1 MSQQTFKMST
11 STVKIFSGT
20 GSHDLAKKIASSFG
34 KSLGKGKLGK
44 FSDGELSY
52 RYTETVRGSDV
63 YIVQSTVDS
72 SDNIIELFLMIDA
85 AKRASAKYVNVV
97 IPYYGYARQDRKDK
111 PRIAVSA
118 KLMANLLTA
127 SGASRIVSCDL
138 HAGQIQ
144 GFFDIPLDHLN
155 GSSVFVPYV
164 KSLELDN
171 VIFASPDAGGTE
183 RVRDYAKYFDCDFVI
198 CDKTREKANEVKSVQ
213 VIGEVKDRDV
223 IIIDDLID
231 TGGTIAMSSK
241 VLMEKGAKSVR
252 AIITHPVLSGN
263 AEENLNN
270 SALIELVVTDSI
282 PLKFRNKRIKVLSI
296 ARLIAKAIRKIHDNE
311 STSSLFV
318 NR

>member
-1 MSQQTFKMST
+1 M
-11 STVKIFSGT
+11 STVKIFSGS
-20 GSHDLAKKIASSFG
+20 GSEEVAKKIANEFG
-34 KSLGKGKLGK
+34 KPLGKGKLGK
-44 FSDGELSY
+44 FSDGELSF

-63 YIVQSTVDS
+63 YIVQSTVNG
-72 SDNIIELFLMIDA
+72 SDNLIELFLMIDA
-85 AKRASAKYVNVV
+85 AKRASAKHVNVV

-127 SGASRIVSCDL
+127 SGASRVVSCDL

-164 KSLELDN
+164 KKLNLEN

-183 RVRDYAKYFDCDFVI
+183 RVRDYAKYFDCEFVI
-198 CDKTREKANEVKSVQ
+198 CDKTREKANEVKSVE
-213 VIGEVKDRDV
+213 VIGEVKDKDV
-223 IIIDDLID
+223 IIVDDLID
-231 TGGTIAMSSK
+231 TGGTIAMASN
-241 VLMEKGAKSVR
+241 VIMDKGAKSVR

-263 AEENLNN
+263 AEENLEN
-270 SALIELVVTDSI
+270 SSLIELVVTDSI
-282 PLKFRNKRIKVLSI
+282 PLNIRNKKIKVLSI
-296 ARLIAKAIRKIHDNE
+296 AGLFAKEIRKIHENE
-311 STSSLFV
+311 STSSLFI

>member
-1 MSQQTFKMST
+1 M
-11 STVKIFSGT
+11 STVKIFSGS
-20 GSHDLAKKIASSFG
+20 GSEEVAKKIANELG
-34 KSLGKGKLGK
+34 KPLGKGKLGK
-44 FSDGELSY
+44 FSDGELSF

-63 YIVQSTVDS
+63 YIVQSTVNG
-72 SDNIIELFLMIDA
+72 SDNLIELFLMIDA
-85 AKRASAKYVNVV
+85 AKRASAKHVNVV

-127 SGASRIVSCDL
+127 SGASRVVSCDL

-164 KSLELDN
+164 KKLNLEN

-183 RVRDYAKYFDCDFVI
+183 RVRDYAKYFDCEFVI
-198 CDKTREKANEVKSVQ
+198 CDKTREKANEVKSVE
-213 VIGEVKDRDV
+213 VIGEVKDKDV
-223 IIIDDLID
+223 IIVDDLID
-231 TGGTIAMSSK
+231 TGGTIAMASN
-241 VLMEKGAKSVR
+241 VIMDKGAKSVR

-263 AEENLNN
+263 AEENLEN
-270 SALIELVVTDSI
+270 SSLIELVVTDSI
-282 PLKFRNKRIKVLSI
+282 PLNIRNKKIKVLSI
-296 ARLIAKAIRKIHDNE
+296 AGLFAKAIRKIHENE
-311 STSSLFV
+311 STSSLFI

>member
-1 MSQQTFKMST
+1 M
-11 STVKIFSGT
+11 STVKIFSGS
-20 GSHDLAKKIASSFG
+20 GSEEVAKKIANEFG
-34 KSLGKGKLGK
+34 KPLGKGKLGK
-44 FSDGELSY
+44 FSDGELSF

-63 YIVQSTVDS
+63 YIVQSTVNG
-72 SDNIIELFLMIDA
+72 SDNLIELFLMIDA
-85 AKRASAKYVNVV
+85 AKRASAKHVNVV

-127 SGASRIVSCDL
+127 SGASRVVSCDL

-164 KSLELDN
+164 KKLNLEN

-183 RVRDYAKYFDCDFVI
+183 RVRDYAKYFDCEFVI
-198 CDKTREKANEVKSVQ
+198 CDKTREKANEVKSVE
-213 VIGEVKDRDV
+213 VIGEVKDKDV
-223 IIIDDLID
+223 IIVDDLID
-231 TGGTIAMSSK
+231 TGGTIAMASN
-241 VLMEKGAKSVR
+241 VIMDKGAKSVR

-263 AEENLNN
+263 AEENLEN
-270 SALIELVVTDSI
+270 SSLIELVVTDSI
-282 PLKFRNKRIKVLSI
+282 PLNIRNKKIKVLSI
-296 ARLIAKAIRKIHDNE
+296 AGLFANAIRKIHENE
-311 STSSLFV
+311 STSSLFI

>member
-1 MSQQTFKMST
+1 M
-11 STVKIFSGT
+11 STVKIFSGS
-20 GSHDLAKKIASSFG
+20 GSEEVAKKIANEFG
-34 KSLGKGKLGK
+34 KPLGKGKLGK
-44 FSDGELSY
+44 FSDGELSF

-63 YIVQSTVDS
+63 YIVQSTVNG
-72 SDNIIELFLMIDA
+72 SDNLIELFLMIDA
-85 AKRASAKYVNVV
+85 AKRASAKHVNVV

-127 SGASRIVSCDL
+127 SGASRVVSCDL

-164 KSLELDN
+164 KKLNLEN

-183 RVRDYAKYFDCDFVI
+183 RVRDYAKYFDCEFVI
-198 CDKTREKANEVKSVQ
+198 CDKTREKANEVKSVE
-213 VIGEVKDRDV
+213 VIGEVKDKDV
-223 IIIDDLID
+223 IIVDDLID
-231 TGGTIAMSSK
+231 TGGTIAMASN
-241 VLMEKGAKSVR
+241 VIMDKGAKSVR

-263 AEENLNN
+263 AEKNLEN
-270 SALIELVVTDSI
+270 SSLIELVVTDSI
-282 PLKFRNKRIKVLSI
+282 PLNIRNKKIKVLSI
-296 ARLIAKAIRKIHDNE
+296 AGLFAKAIRKIHENE
-311 STSSLFV
+311 STSSLFI

>member
-1 MSQQTFKMST
+1 M
-11 STVKIFSGT
+11 STVKIFSGS
-20 GSHDLAKKIASSFG
+20 GSEEVAKKIANEFG
-34 KSLGKGKLGK
+34 KPLGKGKLGK
-44 FSDGELSY
+44 FSDGELSF

-63 YIVQSTVDS
+63 YIVQSTVNG
-72 SDNIIELFLMIDA
+72 SDNLIELFLMIDA
-85 AKRASAKYVNVV
+85 AKRASAKHVNVV

-127 SGASRIVSCDL
+127 SGASRVVSCDL

-164 KSLELDN
+164 KKLNLEN

-183 RVRDYAKYFDCDFVI
+183 RVRDYAKYFDCEFVI
-198 CDKTREKANEVKSVQ
+198 CDKTREKANEVKSVE
-213 VIGEVKDRDV
+213 VIGEVKDKDV
-223 IIIDDLID
+223 IIVDDLID
-231 TGGTIAMSSK
+231 TGGTIAMASN
-241 VLMEKGAKSVR
+241 VIMDKGAKSVR

-263 AEENLNN
+263 AEENLEN
-270 SALIELVVTDSI
+270 SSLKELVVTDSI
-282 PLKFRNKRIKVLSI
+282 PLNIRNKKIKVLSI
-296 ARLIAKAIRKIHDNE
+296 AGLFAKAIRKIHENE
-311 STSSLFV
+311 STSSLFI

>member
-1 MSQQTFKMST
+1 M
-11 STVKIFSGT
+11 STVKIFSGS
-20 GSHDLAKKIASSFG
+20 GSEQVAKKIANEFG
-34 KSLGKGKLGK
+34 KPLGKGKLGK
-44 FSDGELSY
+44 FSDGELSF

-63 YIVQSTVDS
+63 YIVQSTVNG
-72 SDNIIELFLMIDA
+72 SDNLIELFLMIDA
-85 AKRASAKYVNVV
+85 AKRASAKHVNVV

-127 SGASRIVSCDL
+127 SGASRVVSCDL

-164 KSLELDN
+164 KKLNLEN

-183 RVRDYAKYFDCDFVI
+183 RVRDYAKYFDCEFVI
-198 CDKTREKANEVKSVQ
+198 CDKTREKANEVKSVE
-213 VIGEVKDRDV
+213 VIGEVKDKDV
-223 IIIDDLID
+223 IIVDDLID
-231 TGGTIAMSSK
+231 TGGTIAMASN
-241 VLMEKGAKSVR
+241 VIMDKGAKSVR

-263 AEENLNN
+263 AEENLEK
-270 SALIELVVTDSI
+270 SSLIELVVTDSI
-282 PLKFRNKRIKVLSI
+282 PLNIRNKKIKVLSI
-296 ARLIAKAIRKIHDNE
+296 AGLFAKAIRKIHENE
-311 STSSLFV
+311 STSSLFI

>member
-1 MSQQTFKMST
+1 M
-11 STVKIFSGT
+11 STVKIFSGS
-20 GSHDLAKKIASSFG
+20 GSEEVAKKIANEFG
-34 KSLGKGKLGK
+34 KPLGKGKLGK
-44 FSDGELSY
+44 FSDGELSF

-63 YIVQSTVDS
+63 YIVQSTVNG
-72 SDNIIELFLMIDA
+72 SDNLIELFLMIDA
-85 AKRASAKYVNVV
+85 AKRASAKHVNVV

-127 SGASRIVSCDL
+127 SGASRVVSCDL

-164 KSLELDN
+164 KKLNLEN

-183 RVRDYAKYFDCDFVI
+183 RVRDYAKYFDCEFVI
-198 CDKTREKANEVKSVQ
+198 CDKTREKANEVKSVE
-213 VIGEVKDRDV
+213 VIGEVKNKDV
-223 IIIDDLID
+223 IIVDDLID
-231 TGGTIAMSSK
+231 TGGTIAMASN
-241 VLMEKGAKSVR
+241 VIMDKGAKSVR

-263 AEENLNN
+263 AEENLEK
-270 SALIELVVTDSI
+270 SSLIELVVTDSI
-282 PLKFRNKRIKVLSI
+282 PLNIRNKKIKVLSI
-296 ARLIAKAIRKIHDNE
+296 AGLFAKAIRKIHENE
-311 STSSLFV
+311 STSSLFI

>member
-1 MSQQTFKMST
+1 M
-11 STVKIFSGT
+11 STVKIFSGS
-20 GSHDLAKKIASSFG
+20 GSEEVAKKIANEFG
-34 KSLGKGKLGK
+34 KPLGKGKLGK
-44 FSDGELSY
+44 FSDGELSF

-63 YIVQSTVDS
+63 YIVQSTVNG
-72 SDNIIELFLMIDA
+72 SDNLIELFLMIDA
-85 AKRASAKYVNVV
+85 AKRASAKHVNVV

-127 SGASRIVSCDL
+127 SGASRVVSCDL

-164 KSLELDN
+164 KKLNLEN

-183 RVRDYAKYFDCDFVI
+183 RVRDYAKYFDCEFVI
-198 CDKTREKANEVKSVQ
+198 CDKTREKANEVKSVE
-213 VIGEVKDRDV
+213 VIGDVKNKDV
-223 IIIDDLID
+223 IIVDDLID
-231 TGGTIAMSSK
+231 TGGTIAMASN
-241 VLMEKGAKSVR
+241 VIMDKGAKSVR

-263 AEENLNN
+263 AEENLEN
-270 SALIELVVTDSI
+270 SSLIELVVTDSI
-282 PLKFRNKRIKVLSI
+282 PLNIRNKKIKVLSI
-296 ARLIAKAIRKIHDNE
+296 AGLFAKAIRKIHENE
-311 STSSLFV
+311 STSSLFI

>member
-1 MSQQTFKMST
+1 M
-11 STVKIFSGT
+11 STVKIFSGS
-20 GSHDLAKKIASSFG
+20 GSEQVAKKIANEFG
-34 KSLGKGKLGK
+34 KPLGKGKLGK
-44 FSDGELSY
+44 FSDGELSF

-63 YIVQSTVDS
+63 YIVQSTVNG
-72 SDNIIELFLMIDA
+72 SDNLIELFLMIDA
-85 AKRASAKYVNVV
+85 AKRASAKHVNVV

-127 SGASRIVSCDL
+127 SGASRVVSCDL

-164 KSLELDN
+164 KKLNLEN

-183 RVRDYAKYFDCDFVI
+183 RVRDYAKYFDCEFVI
-198 CDKTREKANEVKSVQ
+198 CDKTREKANEVKSVE
-213 VIGEVKDRDV
+213 VIGEVKDKDV
-223 IIIDDLID
+223 IIVDDLID
-231 TGGTIAMSSK
+231 TGGTIAMASN
-241 VLMEKGAKSVR
+241 VIMEKGAKSVR

-263 AEENLNN
+263 AEENLEK
-270 SALIELVVTDSI
+270 SSLIELVVTDSI
-282 PLKFRNKRIKVLSI
+282 PLNIRNKKIKVLSI
-296 ARLIAKAIRKIHDNE
+296 AGLFAKAIRKIHENE
-311 STSSLFV
+311 STSSLFI

>member
-1 MSQQTFKMST
+1 MSS
-11 STVKIFSGT
+11 VKIFSGS
-20 GSHDLAKKIASSFG
+20 GSIDVAKKIANEFG
-34 KSLGKGKLGK
+34 KPLGKGKLGK
-44 FSDGELSY
+44 FSDGELSF

-63 YIVQSTVDS
+63 YIVQSTVNG
-72 SDNIIELFLMIDA
+72 SDNLIELFLMIDA
-85 AKRASAKYVNVV
+85 AKRASAKHVNVV

-118 KLMANLLTA
+118 KLMANLLIA
-127 SGASRIVSCDL
+127 SGASRVVSCDL

-164 KSLELDN
+164 KKLNLEN

-183 RVRDYAKYFDCDFVI
+183 RVREYAKYFNCEFVI

-213 VIGEVKDRDV
+213 VIGEVKNKDV
-223 IIIDDLID
+223 IIVDDLID
-231 TGGTIAMSSK
+231 TGGTIAMASN
-241 VLMEKGAKSVR
+241 VIMEKGAKSVR

-263 AEENLNN
+263 AEENLKN
-270 SALIELVVTDSI
+270 SSLIELVVTDSI
-282 PLKFRNKRIKVLSI
+282 PINVRNKKIKVLSI
-296 ARLIAKAIRKIHDNE
+296 AGLFAKAIRKIHENE
-311 STSSLFV
+311 STSSLFI

>member
-1 MSQQTFKMST
+1 M
-11 STVKIFSGT
+11 STVKIFSGS
-20 GSHDLAKKIASSFG
+20 GSEEVAKKIANEFG
-34 KSLGKGKLGK
+34 KPLGKGKLGK
-44 FSDGELSY
+44 FSDGELSF

-63 YIVQSTVDS
+63 YIVQSTVNG
-72 SDNIIELFLMIDA
+72 SDNLIELFLMIDA
-85 AKRASAKYVNVV
+85 AKRASAKHVNVV

-127 SGASRIVSCDL
+127 SGASRVVSCDL

-164 KSLELDN
+164 KKLNLEN

-183 RVRDYAKYFDCDFVI
+183 RVRDYAKYFDCEFVI
-198 CDKTREKANEVKSVQ
+198 CDKTREKANEVKSVE
-213 VIGEVKDRDV
+213 VIGEVKDKDV
-223 IIIDDLID
+223 IIVDDLID
-231 TGGTIAMSSK
+231 TGGTIAMASN
-241 VLMEKGAKSVR
+241 VIMDKGAKSVR

-263 AEENLNN
+263 AEDNLEN
-270 SALIELVVTDSI
+270 SSLIELVVTDSI
-282 PLKFRNKRIKVLSI
+282 PLNIRNKKIKVLSI
-296 ARLIAKAIRKIHDNE
+296 AGLFAKAIRKIHENE
-311 STSSLFV
+311 STSSLFI

>member
-1 MSQQTFKMST
+1 M
-11 STVKIFSGT
+11 STVKIFSGS
-20 GSHDLAKKIASSFG
+20 GSEQVAKKIANEFG
-34 KSLGKGKLGK
+34 KPLGNGKLGK
-44 FSDGELSY
+44 FSDGELSF

-63 YIVQSTVDS
+63 YIVQSTVNG
-72 SDNIIELFLMIDA
+72 SDNLIELFLMIDA
-85 AKRASAKYVNVV
+85 AKRASAKHVNVV

-127 SGASRIVSCDL
+127 SGASRVVSCDL

-164 KSLELDN
+164 KKLNLEN

-183 RVRDYAKYFDCDFVI
+183 RVRDYAKYFDCEFVI
-198 CDKTREKANEVKSVQ
+198 CDKTREKANEIKSVE
-213 VIGEVKDRDV
+213 VIGEVKDKDV
-223 IIIDDLID
+223 IIVDDLID
-231 TGGTIAMSSK
+231 TGGTIAMASN
-241 VLMEKGAKSVR
+241 VIMEKGAKSVR

-263 AEENLNN
+263 AEENLEK
-270 SALIELVVTDSI
+270 SSLIELVVTDSI
-282 PLKFRNKRIKVLSI
+282 PLNIRNKKIKVLSI
-296 ARLIAKAIRKIHDNE
+296 AGLFAKAIRKIHENE
-311 STSSLFV
+311 STSSLFI

>member
-1 MSQQTFKMST
+1 M
-11 STVKIFSGT
+11 STVKIFSGS
-20 GSHDLAKKIASSFG
+20 GSEEVAKKIANEFG
-34 KSLGKGKLGK
+34 KPLGKGKLGK
-44 FSDGELSY
+44 FSDGELSF

-63 YIVQSTVDS
+63 YIVQSTVNG
-72 SDNIIELFLMIDA
+72 SDNLIELFLMIDA
-85 AKRASAKYVNVV
+85 AKRASAKHVNVV

-127 SGASRIVSCDL
+127 SGASRVVSCDL

-164 KSLELDN
+164 KKLNLEN

-183 RVRDYAKYFDCDFVI
+183 RVRDYAKYFDCEFVI
-198 CDKTREKANEVKSVQ
+198 CDKTREKANEVKSVE
-213 VIGEVKDRDV
+213 VIGEVKDKDV
-223 IIIDDLID
+223 IIVDDLIE
-231 TGGTIAMSSK
+231 TGGTIAMASN
-241 VLMEKGAKSVR
+241 VIMDKGAKSVR

-263 AEENLNN
+263 AEENLEN
-270 SALIELVVTDSI
+270 SSLIELVVTDSI
-282 PLKFRNKRIKVLSI
+282 PLNIRNKKIKVLSI
-296 ARLIAKAIRKIHDNE
+296 AGLFAKAIRKIHENE
-311 STSSLFV
+311 STSSLFI

>member
-1 MSQQTFKMST
+1 M
-11 STVKIFSGT
+11 STVKIFSGS
-20 GSHDLAKKIASSFG
+20 GSEEVAKKIANEFG
-34 KSLGKGKLGK
+34 KPLGKGKLGK
-44 FSDGELSY
+44 FSDGELSF

-63 YIVQSTVDS
+63 YIVQSTVNG
-72 SDNIIELFLMIDA
+72 SDNLIELFLMIDA
-85 AKRASAKYVNVV
+85 AKRASAKHVNVV

-127 SGASRIVSCDL
+127 SGASRVVSCDL

-164 KSLELDN
+164 KKLNLEN

-183 RVRDYAKYFDCDFVI
+183 RVRDYAKYFDCEFVI
-198 CDKTREKANEVKSVQ
+198 CDKTREKANEVKSVE
-213 VIGEVKDRDV
+213 VIGEVKNKDV
-223 IIIDDLID
+223 IIVDDLID
-231 TGGTIAMSSK
+231 TGGTIAMASN
-241 VLMEKGAKSVR
+241 VIMDKGAKSVR

-263 AEENLNN
+263 AEENLEN
-270 SALIELVVTDSI
+270 SSLIELVVTDSI
-282 PLKFRNKRIKVLSI
+282 PLNIRNKKIKVLSI
-296 ARLIAKAIRKIHDNE
+296 AGLFAKAIRKIHENE
-311 STSSLFV
+311 STSSLFI

>member
-1 MSQQTFKMST
+1 MSQQKKLM
-11 STVKIFSGT
+11 STVKIFSGS
-20 GSHDLAKKIASSFG
+20 GSEEVAKKIANEFG
-34 KSLGKGKLGK
+34 KPLGKGKLGK
-44 FSDGELSY
+44 FSDGELSF

-63 YIVQSTVDS
+63 YIVQSTVNG
-72 SDNIIELFLMIDA
+72 SDNLIELFLMIDA
-85 AKRASAKYVNVV
+85 AKRASAKHVNVV

-127 SGASRIVSCDL
+127 SGASRVVSCDL

-164 KSLELDN
+164 KKLNLEN

-183 RVRDYAKYFDCDFVI
+183 RVRDYAKYFDCEFVI
-198 CDKTREKANEVKSVQ
+198 CDKTREKANEVKSVE
-213 VIGEVKDRDV
+213 VIGEVKDKDV
-223 IIIDDLID
+223 IIVDDLID
-231 TGGTIAMSSK
+231 TGGTIAMASN
-241 VLMEKGAKSVR
+241 VIMDKGAKSVR

-263 AEENLNN
+263 AEENLEN
-270 SALIELVVTDSI
+270 SSLIELVVTDSI
-282 PLKFRNKRIKVLSI
+282 PLNIRNKKIKVLSI
-296 ARLIAKAIRKIHDNE
+296 AGLFAKAIRKIHENE
-311 STSSLFV
+311 STSSLFI

>member
-1 MSQQTFKMST
+1 MSQQYLNMSA

-20 GSHDLAKKIASSFG
+20 GSYELAEKIASSFG
-34 KSLGKGKLGK
+34 KNLGKGKLGK

-63 YIVQSTVDS
+63 YIIQSTVDS
-72 SDNIIELFLMIDA
+72 SDNIMELFLMIDA

-127 SGASRIVSCDL
+127 SGASRVVSCDL

-164 KSLELDN
+164 KSLKLNN

-213 VIGEVKDRDV
+213 VIGEVRDKDV

-241 VLMEKGAKSVR
+241 VLIEKGAKSVR

-270 SALIELVVTDSI
+270 SALTELVVTDSI

-296 ARLIAKAIRKIHDNE
+296 ARLIAKAIRKIHENE
-311 STSSLFV
+311 STSSLFI

>member
-1 MSQQTFKMST
+1 M
-11 STVKIFSGT
+11 STVKIFSGS
-20 GSHDLAKKIASSFG
+20 GSEEVAKKIANEFG
-34 KSLGKGKLGK
+34 KPLGKGKLGK
-44 FSDGELSY
+44 FSDGELSF

-63 YIVQSTVDS
+63 YIVQSTVNG
-72 SDNIIELFLMIDA
+72 SDNLIELFLMIDA

-127 SGASRIVSCDL
+127 SGASRVVSCDL

-164 KSLELDN
+164 KKLNLEN

-183 RVRDYAKYFDCDFVI
+183 RVRDYAKYFDCEFVI
-198 CDKTREKANEVKSVQ
+198 CDKTREKANEVKSVE
-213 VIGEVKDRDV
+213 VIGEVKDKDV
-223 IIIDDLID
+223 IIVDDLID
-231 TGGTIAMSSK
+231 TGGTIAMASN
-241 VLMEKGAKSVR
+241 VIMDKGAKSVR

-263 AEENLNN
+263 AEENLEN
-270 SALIELVVTDSI
+270 SSLIELVVTDSI
-282 PLKFRNKRIKVLSI
+282 PLNIRNKKIKVLSI
-296 ARLIAKAIRKIHDNE
+296 AGLFAKAIRKIHENE
-311 STSSLFV
+311 STSSLFI

>member
-1 MSQQTFKMST
+1 MSA

-20 GSHDLAKKIASSFG
+20 GSYELAEKIASSFG
-34 KSLGKGKLGK
+34 KNLGKGKLGK

-63 YIVQSTVDS
+63 YIIQSTVDS
-72 SDNIIELFLMIDA
+72 SDNIMELFLMIDA

-127 SGASRIVSCDL
+127 SGASRVVSCDL

-164 KSLELDN
+164 KSLKLNN

-213 VIGEVKDRDV
+213 VIGEVRDKDV

-241 VLMEKGAKSVR
+241 VLIEKGAKSVR

-270 SALIELVVTDSI
+270 SALTELVVTDSI

-296 ARLIAKAIRKIHDNE
+296 AGLIAKAIRKIHDNE
-311 STSSLFV
+311 STSSLFI

>member
-1 MSQQTFKMST
+1 M
-11 STVKIFSGT
+11 STVKIFSGS
-20 GSHDLAKKIASSFG
+20 GSEELAKKIANEFG
-34 KSLGKGKLGK
+34 KPLGKGKLGK
-44 FSDGELSY
+44 FSDGELSF

-63 YIVQSTVDS
+63 YIVQSTVNG
-72 SDNIIELFLMIDA
+72 SDNLIELFLMIDA
-85 AKRASAKYVNVV
+85 AKRASAKHVNVV

-127 SGASRIVSCDL
+127 SGASRVVSCDL

-164 KSLELDN
+164 KKLNLEN

-183 RVRDYAKYFDCDFVI
+183 RVRDYAKYFDCEFVI
-198 CDKTREKANEVKSVQ
+198 CDKTREKANEVKSVE
-213 VIGEVKDRDV
+213 VIGEVKNKDV
-223 IIIDDLID
+223 IIVDDLID
-231 TGGTIAMSSK
+231 TGGTIAMASN
-241 VLMEKGAKSVR
+241 VIMDKGAKSVR

-263 AEENLNN
+263 AEENLEN
-270 SALIELVVTDSI
+270 SSLIELVVTDSI
-282 PLKFRNKRIKVLSI
+282 PLNIRNKKIKVLSI
-296 ARLIAKAIRKIHDNE
+296 AGLFAKAIRKIHENE
-311 STSSLFV
+311 STSSLFI

>member
-1 MSQQTFKMST
+1 M
-11 STVKIFSGT
+11 STVKIFSGS
-20 GSHDLAKKIASSFG
+20 GSEEVAKKIANEFG
-34 KSLGKGKLGK
+34 KPLGKGKLGK
-44 FSDGELSY
+44 FSDGELSF

-63 YIVQSTVDS
+63 YIVQSTVNG
-72 SDNIIELFLMIDA
+72 SDNLIELFLMIDA
-85 AKRASAKYVNVV
+85 AKRASAKHVNVV

-127 SGASRIVSCDL
+127 SGASRVVSCDL

-164 KSLELDN
+164 KKLNLEN

-183 RVRDYAKYFDCDFVI
+183 RVRDYAKYFDCEFVI
-198 CDKTREKANEVKSVQ
+198 CDKTREKANEVKSVE
-213 VIGEVKDRDV
+213 VIGEVKNKDV
-223 IIIDDLID
+223 IIVDDLID
-231 TGGTIAMSSK
+231 TGGTIAMASN
-241 VLMEKGAKSVR
+241 VIMDKGAKSVR

-263 AEENLNN
+263 AEENLEN
-270 SALIELVVTDSI
+270 SSLIELVVTDTI
-282 PLKFRNKRIKVLSI
+282 PLNIRNKKIKVLSI
-296 ARLIAKAIRKIHDNE
+296 AGLFAKAIRKIHENE
-311 STSSLFV
+311 STSSLFI

>member
-1 MSQQTFKMST
+1 M
-11 STVKIFSGT
+11 STVKIFSGS
-20 GSHDLAKKIASSFG
+20 GSEQVAKKIASEFG
-34 KSLGKGKLGK
+34 KPLGKGKLGK
-44 FSDGELSY
+44 FSDGELSF

-63 YIVQSTVDS
+63 YIVQSTVNG
-72 SDNIIELFLMIDA
+72 SDNLIELFLMIDA
-85 AKRASAKYVNVV
+85 AKRASAKHVNVV

-127 SGASRIVSCDL
+127 SGASRVVSCDL

-164 KSLELDN
+164 KKLNLEN

-183 RVRDYAKYFDCDFVI
+183 RVRDYAKYFDCEFVI
-198 CDKTREKANEVKSVQ
+198 CDKTREKANEVKSVE
-213 VIGEVKDRDV
+213 VIGEVKDKDV
-223 IIIDDLID
+223 IIVDDLID
-231 TGGTIAMSSK
+231 TGGTIAMASN
-241 VLMEKGAKSVR
+241 VIMEKGAKSVR

-263 AEENLNN
+263 AEENLEK
-270 SALIELVVTDSI
+270 SSLIELVVTDSI
-282 PLKFRNKRIKVLSI
+282 PLNIRNKKIKVLSI
-296 ARLIAKAIRKIHDNE
+296 AGLFAKAIRKINENE
-311 STSSLFV
+311 STSSLFI